1 MIRQNIRTLILALIG
16 ALSLF
21 FAFSGSA
28 ATDMLTA
35 AGTTTAPTA
44 STCPTGPQPPG
55 YCTGGWFYIGG
66 AQTAVVKFNV
76 DAGTNTIV
84 VEHRLDSGDA
94 TATLLTLAN
103 VGAGQ
108 TGYAVVPPSGWI
120 RVRVTAIGGG
130 GTVKA
135 KLFVTNVT
143 GGQKF

>member
-1 MIRQNIRTLILALIG
+1 MRSLRAWALALVG
-16 ALSLF
+16 AFLLSIP
-21 FAFSGSA
+21 AAA

-44 STCPTGPQPPG
+44 STCPVGPQPPG
-55 YCTGGWFYIGG
+55 SCTGGWFYIGG
-66 AQTAVVKFNV
+66 APTAVVKFNV

-84 VEHRLDSGDA
+84 IEHRLDSVDA
-94 TATLLTLAN
+94 TATLLTLVN

-108 TGYAVVPPSGWI
+108 TGYAIVPPSGWI

-135 KLFVTNVT
+135 KLFATNVA